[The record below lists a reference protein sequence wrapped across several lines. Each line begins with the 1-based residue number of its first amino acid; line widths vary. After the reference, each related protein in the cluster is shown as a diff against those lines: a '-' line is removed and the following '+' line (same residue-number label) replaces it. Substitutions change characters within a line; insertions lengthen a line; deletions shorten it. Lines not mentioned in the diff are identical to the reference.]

1 MAFLKIQS
9 ETLIEIKKILQ
20 GNTSKVD
27 EAKNPI
33 NDLENKEA
41 KNNQSEQQEEKRS
54 QKNEDSVSS
63 LWDNFKQSSIHFTGV
78 PEGEEKKQE
87 TGNLFEKNNERQLP

>member
-41 KNNQSEQQEEKRS
+41 KNNQSEQEEKRI
-54 QKNEDSVSS
+54 QNMRIV
-63 LWDNFKQSSIHFTGV
+63 
-78 PEGEEKKQE
+78 
-87 TGNLFEKNNERQLP
+87 